1 MAYIVWK
8 DSFNLGVKEI
18 DEQHQLFAGYINELY
33 DVMQS
38 GNAEDIVPIINKL
51 SDYSKLHFAAE
62 EKILKSINYPM
73 LETQI
78 IQHAHY
84 ISELT
89 LLKSSYLDKTQTA
102 QNMLLFLKDWLLHHI
117 TTEDLK
123 YVKFV

>member
-1 MAYIVWK
+1 M
-8 DSFNLGVKEI
+8 
-18 DEQHQLFAGYINELY
+18 
-33 DVMQS
+33 
-38 GNAEDIVPIINKL
+38 
-51 SDYSKLHFAAE
+51 
-62 EKILKSINYPM
+62 LKSINYPM

-78 IQHAHY
+78 IQHAYY

-123 YVKFV
+123 YVEFV